1 MNRKL
6 LPAILAPG
14 AFRPSIADVIFLTL
28 FFYICLFVGQG
39 LLIDADTG
47 HHIRAGEHI
56 LQTHEVPRE
65 DIFSFITP
73 PMRWT
78 DHGWLSQVIMALI
91 HKESSLT
98 GIVIFFAAL
107 ISAVYSLLFRFL
119 RAQTDHVI
127 LAAAV
132 TGLVVGVSQ
141 LHWLA
146 RPHIFSHLMVV
157 AWYYLLDSYQRD
169 VRRSLWIL
177 PALMILWVNLHGGF
191 IVGFIFLAIYLAEN
205 LVPAFAAKDEAR
217 AQARLKAKQIF
228 WISVASLAAATAN
241 PSGWRILLFPFSVVS
256 NQFMMDHIREY
267 ISPNFHSIEIF
278 AFKFLLLILLAL
290 FASSGKKSRVVD
302 ILLVVFFANMALYS
316 ARHIP
321 LFAFVAAPI
330 LVRHAEFM
338 MSAHAAGPAGDLRR
352 KIAEL
357 AASDRATLGTIWP
370 AIGILTVVLFAA
382 EGKLHYAFDPNLKPV
397 AAVEFLKREP
407 IPGNMFNDDEF
418 GDYIIY
424 AAWPQYKVF
433 FDGRSDM
440 YGAEMLKEYY
450 KIKGFER
457 DWGDV
462 ANKYKIGWII
472 DDSNSLLSRYLLKDQ
487 AWRRIYADTVA
498 SIYVKNSEDY
508 RHLTDKYSDAG
519 HGWPSVERDMDVHR
533 STVKPVD

>member
-1 MNRKL
+1 MNRKI

-28 FFYICLFVGQG
+28 FLYICLFVGQG

-47 HHIRAGEHI
+47 HHIRAGEYI
-56 LQTHEVPRE
+56 LQTLEVPKA

-73 PMRWT
+73 PLRWT
-78 DHGWLSQVIMALI
+78 DHGWLSQVIMAMI
-91 HKESSLT
+91 HRDSGLT
-98 GIVIFFAAL
+98 GVVIFFAAL

-119 RAQTDHVI
+119 RSQTDHVI
-127 LAAAV
+127 LAAAI
-132 TGLVVGVSQ
+132 TGLTVGVSQ

-146 RPHIFSHLMVV
+146 RPHIFSHLMVI
-157 AWYYLLDSYQRD
+157 AWYFILDSYQRD

-177 PALMILWVNLHGGF
+177 PALMIVWVNLHGGF

-205 LVPAFAAKDEAR
+205 AGLAFTAKDEAR
-217 AQARLKAKQIF
+217 AAARRKAKGIF
-228 WISVASLAAATAN
+228 WISVASLAAAMAN
-241 PSGWRILLFPFSVVS
+241 PSGWRILLFPFGVLS

-267 ISPNFHSIEIF
+267 VSPNFHNVDIL
-278 AFKFLLLILLAL
+278 AFKFLLLVLLAL
-290 FASSGKKSRVVD
+290 FASSGKKPRVVD

-330 LVRHAEFM
+330 VLRCVESLMREHGGGG
-338 MSAHAAGPAGDLRR
+338 AGQGGFLRR
-352 KIAEL
+352 KTAEL
-357 AASDRATLGTIWP
+357 AASDRASLGCIWP
-370 AIGILTVVLFAA
+370 AIGILAVVLFAA
-382 EGKLHYAFDPNLKPV
+382 EGKLRYAFNPSLKPV

-440 YGAEMLKEYY
+440 YGEERLKEYY

-457 DWGDV
+457 DWADV

-472 DDSNSLLSRYLLKDQ
+472 DDSNSLLSRYLLKDP
-487 AWRRIYADTVA
+487 AWKLIYADTVA
-498 SIYVKNSEDY
+498 SIYVKNSDEY
-508 RHLTDKYSDAG
+508 RRLMDKYSI
-519 HGWPSVERDMDVHR
+519 R
-533 STVKPVD
+533 